1 MPRTLPQEE
10 QHQHYQRQ
18 YFVHGIRHG
27 GERLSAPDHF
37 NLFSV
42 KQPKIWA
49 QKTLAHQ
56 CSDLGSS
63 PIRVCLFVCLCQAP
77 PLAPLAL
84 DNEQVFKEGFI
95 IWGGQLTNM
104 VVSVKEPML
113 MATSTLAGKGHITMS
128 RNQVLA
134 CSMKPNFVKA
144 FIQRG
149 ALRWTE
155 SAS

>member
-63 PIRVCLFVCLCQAP
+63 PIRGVLIRLSLPSATP
-77 PLAPLAL
+77 GAS
-84 DNEQVFKEGFI
+84 
-95 IWGGQLTNM
+95 
-104 VVSVKEPML
+104 SV
-113 MATSTLAGKGHITMS
+113 G
-128 RNQVLA
+128 
-134 CSMKPNFVKA
+134 
-144 FIQRG
+144 
-149 ALRWTE
+149 
-155 SAS
+155 